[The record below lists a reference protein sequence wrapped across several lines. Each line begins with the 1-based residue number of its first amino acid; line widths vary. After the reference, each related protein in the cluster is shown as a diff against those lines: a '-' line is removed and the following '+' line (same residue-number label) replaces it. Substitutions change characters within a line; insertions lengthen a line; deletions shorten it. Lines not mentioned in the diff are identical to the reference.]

1 MNLPAAL
8 CCIKS
13 IMLIAYPAK
22 SIKLVEFVLRELE
35 SEVFEEWVGQQLV
48 AAPSFHW
55 VLVQAFLQTEKNT
68 RVYIIHSNLC
78 NSVGS
83 T

>member
-8 CCIKS
+8 IG
-13 IMLIAYPAK
+13 IIGMLLIAYPAK

-35 SEVFEEWVGQQLV
+35 GEVFEEWMGQQLV

-55 VLVQAFLQTEKNT
+55 VLVQAFLQTENEYSC
-68 RVYIIHSNLC
+68 VHYSF
-78 NSVGS
+78 
-83 T
+83 